1 MLKNRLIMSKIRQ
14 LLRLHTQGKSKMF
27 IKEHTGLSRNT
38 VKKYIKLFRES
49 KLTYQ
54 ELAELSDKD
63 LNDLFGNNKPVESAK
78 RLIKLIELLP
88 DIDKSL
94 KRKGATLELVWNDY
108 FKAHPDGY
116 RFTQFCKHYNDWK
129 RQSNPV
135 MHMEHKAGDK
145 MFVDF
150 AGEKMKIVDR
160 QTGEEKEAEVFV
172 AILGASQ
179 MVYVE
184 ATESQ
189 KKEDFITVCENAM
202 HYYGGVPQAIVPDNL
217 KSAVTKSDRYE
228 PTVNE
233 TFEDFAEHYGTTI
246 LPARAYR
253 PKDKALVEGMV
264 KIIYRR
270 IYTVIS
276 KETYFS
282 LAELNEAIRK
292 ALEELNNTFFRGRD
306 YSRSQQFDEIEKT
319 ALQPLPVNRYEFKK
333 QQMVTVLKDGHVC
346 LGEDKHYYS
355 VPYRFI
361 GKKVKIIYTKEKLN
375 IYLDH
380 ECIASHDRLK
390 GKFIYTTMPEH
401 VASTHRYVTEWS
413 AEKFIRWAEKVGPDA
428 KMLVEQI
435 LCKKQHPEQSYKSC
449 MGILRLAG
457 KVGDER
463 LNKACR
469 MALEFGYINYKAV
482 LDILMKNLDKTSPD
496 DPDNGDLPPH
506 DNIRGGDYFD

>member
-1 MLKNRLIMSKIRQ
+1 MSKIRQ

-38 VKKYIKLFRES
+38 VKKYIKLFQES

-54 ELAELSDKD
+54 ELVQQSDKD
-63 LNDLFGNNKPVESAK
+63 LNDLFGSNQPAVPSG
-78 RLIKLIELLP
+78 RLNQLIELLP
-88 DIDKSL
+88 EISKAL
-94 KRKGATLELVWNDY
+94 KRKGVTLELIWNEY

-129 RQSNPV
+129 RQVNPV

-150 AGEKMKIVDR
+150 AGEKLKIVDR
-160 QTGEEKEAEVFV
+160 ETGEETEAEVFV

-179 MVYVE
+179 KAYAE

-189 KKEDFITVCENAM
+189 KKEDFITACENAM

-217 KSAVTKSDRYE
+217 RSAVTKSDRYE

-276 KETYFS
+276 NETYFS
-282 LAELNEAIRK
+282 LIELNEAIRK
-292 ALEELNNTFFRGRD
+292 ALEELNNSLFKGRD
-306 YSRSQQFDEIEKT
+306 YSRSQQFDEVEKS
-319 ALQPLPVNRYEFKK
+319 ALQTLPINRYEFKK
-333 QQMVTVLKDGHVC
+333 QQMVTVLKDGHIC

-355 VPYRFI
+355 VPYKLI
-361 GKKVKIIYTKEKLN
+361 GKKVKIIYTKDQLN

-380 ECIASHDRLK
+380 ECIACHDRLK
-390 GKFIYTTMPEH
+390 GKFVYTTKAEH

-428 KMLVEQI
+428 KMLIEQI
-435 LCKKQHPEQSYKSC
+435 LYKKQHPEQSYKSC

-463 LNKACR
+463 LNKACC

-496 DPDNGDLPPH
+496 DPGNGNLPHH
-506 DNIRGGDYFD
+506 DNIRGEDYFD